1 MIKLYLRNTA
11 SKRQILD
18 FNLSILALNLILFP
32 FHFEILNCARYSS
45 SPLHLQRQLFSPHYF
60 YFFFFFFAVTAKMF
74 FIFLFFPITFLS
86 LFLHCHPQLEVWR
99 ESLSPVPGIQFS
111 FATSPVS
118 CPLFHWFTNPLSL
131 LPWGHLRALP
141 LCFYHSLTSC
151 SHICTWLW
159 YFCFISKDLP

>member
-45 SPLHLQRQLFSPHYF
+45 SPLHLQRQLFSPHYLFFFFLLWLPKCFLFF
-60 YFFFFFFAVTAKMF
+60 YFFP
-74 FIFLFFPITFLS
+74 LLS
-86 LFLHCHPQLEVWR
+86 YLFLHCHPQPEAWR
-99 ESLSPVPGIQFS
+99 ESLRPVPGIQFS
-111 FATSPVS
+111 FAPSPVS
-118 CPLFHWFTNPLSL
+118 RPLFHWFTNPLSL

-159 YFCFISKDLP
+159 YVCFISKDLP

>member
-1 MIKLYLRNTA
+1 MIKLDLRNTA

-18 FNLSILALNLILFP
+18 FNLSVLALNIILFP
-32 FHFEILNCARYSS
+32 FHLEILNFAGYSS
-45 SPLHLQRQLFSPHYF
+45 SPLHLQRQLFSP
-60 YFFFFFFAVTAKMF
+60 T
-74 FIFLFFPITFLS
+74 LS
-86 LFLHCHPQLEVWR
+86 LFLHPQLEVWR

-111 FATSPVS
+111 FATPPVS
-118 CPLFHWFTNPLSL
+118 CPLSHWFTNPLSL

>member
-1 MIKLYLRNTA
+1 MIKLDLRNTA

-18 FNLSILALNLILFP
+18 FNLSVLALNIILFP
-32 FHFEILNCARYSS
+32 FHFEILNCAGYSS
-45 SPLHLQRQLFSPHYF
+45 SPLHLQRQLFSP
-60 YFFFFFFAVTAKMF
+60 T
-74 FIFLFFPITFLS
+74 LS
-86 LFLHCHPQLEVWR
+86 LFLHHHPQLEVWR

-131 LPWGHLRALP
+131 LPWGHLKALP